1 MNQYGFDQQTRQR
14 QQWLDRY
21 VIGLESGDAEV
32 VAEVLTVALDDAELD
47 RLIAEINLAYEDEEG
62 LTALAGDAQ
71 RVRELARQHLPSAFE
86 NEDDSPR
93 PVTIG
98 EIAALLQ
105 AKRRVPFT
113 DTQLNDSLLSNSS
126 ALPQPLNLPA
136 VKKLFAALGVKPSE
150 RFIRVFYDAAITLSM
165 ARSHNQAQLAARK
178 QQTRRA
184 RNKQTDQPNNSEN
197 NADRKEK

>member
-1 MNQYGFDQQTRQR
+1 MNQHGFDQQTRQR

-21 VIGLESGDAEV
+21 VIGLESGDAEA
-32 VAEVLTVALDDAELD
+32 VAEVLTIALDDTELD

-62 LTALAGDAQ
+62 LTALADDAQ
-71 RVRELARQHLPSAFE
+71 KVRELARQHLPSAFE
-86 NEDDSPR
+86 DEDDSPKS
-93 PVTIG
+93 VTIG

-113 DTQLNDSLLSNSS
+113 DAELNNSLLSSFR

-136 VKKLFAALGVKPSE
+136 VKKLFAELGVRPSE
-150 RFIRVFYDAAITLSM
+150 RFIRMFYDAAITLSM
-165 ARSHNQAQLAARK
+165 ARSHNLAQLAARK

-184 RNKQTDQPNNSEN
+184 RGKQTDQINNSEN